1 LNLKS
6 KIIKGDVVKVLVIIA
21 SLVISSFSFANE
33 AEHAPL
39 FPQPQPNATV
49 TMTPEKP
56 SIVEPAFF
64 AAHPSDTII
73 LKWKASNTATHYHVQ
88 VAKDANFKW
97 LILDNATV
105 AKTEVEVSKLE
116 KNKHY
121 YWRVAAV
128 NSKNDPSYTKSVFAA
143 SMFETK

>member
-1 LNLKS
+1 MKA
-6 KIIKGDVVKVLVIIA
+6 LVIIA
-21 SLVISSFSFANE
+21 SLVFASFSFANE

-39 FPQPQPNATV
+39 FPQPKPNVEVTV
-49 TMTPEKP
+49 TPEKP
-56 SIVEPAFF
+56 TIAEPAFF

-73 LKWKASNTATHYHVQ
+73 LKWKASSTATHYHVQ

-105 AKTEVEVSKLE
+105 AKTEIEVSKLE

-128 NSKNDPSYTKSVFAA
+128 NSKNDSEYTKSVFAS